1 MPLPMSADGTLHAP
15 LHVESTAGADELLA
29 LGFRMQERGEHELAL
44 EIFREAARVAPGYP
58 RALLNVGNALQSL
71 GRVDEAEQA
80 YRSVVAIDPTF
91 AYARFNLG
99 MLLSMSARTTAAKH
113 ELVEALRSKPDLVE
127 AHVLLADLLEGEG
140 NLHEAEVH
148 LRSALDLRPRYAGA
162 AYNLA
167 LVLLRANKFEDA
179 EHWFLLA
186 RDYDP
191 AAAAG
196 GLSDFCWELNYRADL
211 SPEAIFRE
219 HVRIGRTI
227 ARQTGPMCR
236 EFPQREGHDRLRIG
250 YVSADFRL
258 HPAGLL
264 IDQVLA
270 LHDRSSFATYCYS
283 NNEHA
288 DDVTRSIQRSAG
300 EWRSISAL
308 DDDAA
313 ETLIRH
319 DSIDV
324 LVDLS
329 GHSRGSRLAV
339 FARKAAPIQVTW
351 AGYLNTSGLDA
362 MDYRLCDRHTDP
374 AGETESLHTETL
386 VRLPYSQWCYR
397 PMAEMDIPAGRPSDA
412 GDGIV
417 FGSFNQ
423 YRKIGDA
430 CLDLWCPILA
440 RLTHARLMIVDFDG
454 ARLRETLL
462 DRLSARGVEPERVS
476 ILGRLSVEEYFRA
489 LGRVDIALDSF
500 PYNGATTTLDALW
513 MGTPVVAFRGDRG
526 IARGTYSILQSLG
539 LDELCAGTE
548 DEYREINARLA
559 LDVSW
564 RKSLSARL
572 RPMLKQ
578 SPLMD
583 GRQFVADLEAAY
595 RFMWERSRS
604 HMVAERR

>member
-1 MPLPMSADGTLHAP
+1 MSADGTFHAP
-15 LHVESTAGADELLA
+15 RQTESAAGADELLT

-44 EIFREAARVAPGYP
+44 EIYREAARVAPAYP

-71 GRVDEAEQA
+71 GRIDEAEEA
-80 YRSVVAIDPTF
+80 YRGVVAIDPAF

-99 MLLSMSARTTAAKH
+99 MLLFVSARTIAAKH
-113 ELVEALRSKPDLVE
+113 ELYEALRSKPDLVE
-127 AHVLLADLLEGEG
+127 AHVLLADLLESEG
-140 NLHEAEVH
+140 NVQEAEVH

-179 EHWFLLA
+179 EHWFLRA
-186 RDYDP
+186 KEYDP

-211 SPEAIFRE
+211 SPEVIFRE
-219 HVRIGRTI
+219 HRRIGRTI
-227 ARQTGPMCR
+227 TRQAGPMYGD
-236 EFPQREGHDRLRIG
+236 FPRIAGRDRLRIG

-258 HPAGLL
+258 HPAGLI

-270 LHDRSSFATYCYS
+270 SHDRSSFVTYCYS

-308 DDDAA
+308 DDDAVG
-313 ETLIRH
+313 TLIRQ
-319 DSIDV
+319 DAIDI

-339 FARKAAPIQVTW
+339 FARKVAPIQVTW

-374 AGETESLHTETL
+374 VGETESLHTETL
-386 VRLPYSQWCYR
+386 IRLPFSQWCYR
-397 PMAEMDIPAGRPSDA
+397 PMAEVDAPAGRPTDA
-412 GDGIV
+412 GDEVV

-440 RLTHARLMIVDFDG
+440 RVTRARLTIIDFE
-454 ARLRETLL
+454 APWLRHTLL
-462 DRLSARGVEPERVS
+462 DRLSARGVAPERVS
-476 ILGRLSVEEYFRA
+476 ILGRLDVPEYFRT
-489 LGRVDIALDSF
+489 LGTVDIALDSF
-500 PYNGATTTLDALW
+500 PYNGATTTLDSLW

-526 IARGTYSILQSLG
+526 IARGSYSIMQSLG
-539 LDELCAGTE
+539 LGELCARTQ
-548 DEYREINARLA
+548 DEYVEINTRLA
-559 LDVSW
+559 RDASW
-564 RKSLSARL
+564 RKFLSARL

-583 GRQFVADLEAAY
+583 GHQFVADLEAAY
-595 RFMWERSRS
+595 RSMWEKSRS
-604 HMVAERR
+604 QMAAERP